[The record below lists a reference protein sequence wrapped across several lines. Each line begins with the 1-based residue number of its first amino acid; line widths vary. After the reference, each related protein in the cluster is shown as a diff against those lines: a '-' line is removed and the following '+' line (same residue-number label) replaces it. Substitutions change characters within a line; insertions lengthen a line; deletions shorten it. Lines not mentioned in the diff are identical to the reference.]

1 MQRSI
6 FVVILTFS
14 LLATASAVANPLNLF
29 IQQCLRYQP
38 SLAELD
44 LSQPVAKQAVQFEQL
59 TLGFNNINDRLN
71 YYRDLASSSQ
81 RESILMCQLH
91 LADELQ
97 VILNDA
103 KLEQLISN
111 LSNAESPYSSLALKL
126 ASIKQRQL
134 DINTKAKL
142 HNAQAT
148 IRRNLSNKQLKIVF
162 NDEECALDTAV
173 SSSSS
178 SSSSNNETSPLVP
191 KNIEVT
197 LAKYLILQPKESCR
211 KSAWLAYQSRAKNLN
226 STSLNIVKQ
235 LKKESILDALDSHLL
250 DIESLDDYL
259 QQQTININVA
269 PWNIGQKLK
278 SLPHEKYT
286 GTTSALS
293 LLDKLFEQL
302 QLLGIKIEPIHFSE
316 EHVISSQN
324 LPAQTNTAP
333 ETGTESGT
341 GTAKNAETKT
351 ASKTED
357 KLNETSDTIGNR
369 IYRVWHQ
376 KRLLGELY
384 VTSTQRTASHIIRYP
399 VIGHQYGQA
408 NISYSKKITNRR
420 QADKLIKV
428 TAEAVAGLARG
439 NKFYLNNK
447 QGVSVD
453 NHQLGTLWLT
463 QFLRQAYAQTLSE
476 REQVANAY
484 RQQLRI
490 FRAKVILDFY
500 LNESNNHQKLAL
512 AFENSFDQ
520 QWQNAADFAFSFNG
534 IANEGIDYYLPL
546 WHQSLVSI
554 IFDASK
560 PSVTERQVF
569 DIFVV
574 NEDNLTLIEQMIIIL
589 SAPNDP
595 SSIIRRAFNVGHS
608 QN

>member
-44 LSQPVAKQAVQFEQL
+44 LTQPVAKQAVQFEQL

-71 YYRDLASSSQ
+71 YYRDLASNSQ

-97 VILNDA
+97 VILNDP
-103 KLEQLISN
+103 KLEQLIN
-111 LSNAESPYSSLALKL
+111 HLSSARRPYSSLATKL
-126 ASIKQRQL
+126 VSIKQRQL

-162 NDEECALDTAV
+162 NDEECALETAV
-173 SSSSS
+173 SPSFSTKSSKT
-178 SSSSNNETSPLVP
+178 EPSPLSQ
-191 KNIEVT
+191 KAIEVT

-226 STSLNIVKQ
+226 STSLNIVKKIKQ
-235 LKKESILDALDSHLL
+235 VSALDALDTQLL

-293 LLDKLFEQL
+293 LLDKLFKQL
-302 QLLGIKIEPIHFSE
+302 QLLGIRIEPIHLNE
-316 EHVISSQN
+316 QHVLSKQN
-324 LPAQTNTAP
+324 VTTQTKT
-333 ETGTESGT
+333 ETE
-341 GTAKNAETKT
+341 TAKNAENP
-351 ASKTED
+351 E
-357 KLNETSDTIGNR
+357 NEISTIGNR
-369 IYRVWHQ
+369 NYRVWHHQ
-376 KRLLGELY
+376 RLLGELY
-384 VTSTQRTASHIIRYP
+384 LTSANRTNSHIIRYP

-408 NISYSKKITNRR
+408 SISYSETISNRR
-420 QADKLIKV
+420 HADKIIKV

-447 QGVSVD
+447 QGVSAD
-453 NHQLGTLWLT
+453 NHQIGMLWLAE
-463 QFLRQAYAQTLSE
+463 FLRQGHTQKLSK
-476 REQVANAY
+476 REQAANAY

-500 LNESNNHQKLAL
+500 LNDSNNHQKLAL
-512 AFENSFDQ
+512 AFENSFNQ

-546 WHQSLVSI
+546 WHQSLVRI
-554 IFDASK
+554 IFEASK

-574 NEDNLTLIEQMIIIL
+574 NEENLTLTEQMTIIL
-589 SAPNDP
+589 TEPNDP
-595 SSIIRRAFNVGHS
+595 LSIIRRAFNVGHS
-608 QN
+608 QI